1 MVTGTRDAASSGR
14 ENRPRQGNGFI
25 NFTNAAAK
33 ERRTVRL
40 GIDVPLLLAVITLM
54 IFGLLMVYSASWDY
68 SLRLG
73 FKATYHFERQMIFM
87 GLGTSVA
94 VVLAFIN
101 YHWYRKLAVVGMVLV
116 TLLLLLVL
124 LLPDNERN
132 NAVRS
137 IFGGSVQPSEAAKM
151 MIIIYLS
158 VWLFSKREQ
167 LKNVSFGLVPLAMIL
182 GLVGGLIL
190 AQPDLSATVTIFI
203 LGGIL
208 FFLAGGDLKQI
219 VVLLALALL
228 VGTVVVFLNATGSQ
242 RMGGFLPGLKDPTLA
257 PYHVQRALEAFV
269 KGGWFGMGLGR
280 GTTKLTGLP
289 VPPTDSIFAVVGE
302 ELGVLGAVGLVALYA
317 VLLWRGLEIA
327 RRAPDGLGT
336 LLASGLCIWLV
347 FEAYINMAVLVN
359 LLPFAGNAL
368 PFISAGGSNLVVSLA
383 AIGILMN
390 ISRLSTQD
398 REGEER
404 TFSAVVDLRRGD
416 RRRRVPRINR
426 SDPLDG

>member
-1 MVTGTRDAASSGR
+1 
-14 ENRPRQGNGFI
+14 
-25 NFTNAAAK
+25 
-33 ERRTVRL
+33 VRL
-40 GIDVPLLLAVITLM
+40 GIDVPLLLTVITLM

-73 FKATYHFERQMIFM
+73 FKATYHFERQLIFM

-94 VVLAFIN
+94 VGLAFVN

-219 VVLLALALL
+219 VVLLAVALL

-390 ISRLSTQD
+390 ISRQSTPA
-398 REGEER
+398 REGEEK
-404 TFSAVVDLRRGD
+404 TFRAVVDLRRGD

-426 SDPLDG
+426 SEPLDG

>member
-1 MVTGTRDAASSGR
+1 MVTGTRDAVSAGR
-14 ENRPRQGNGFI
+14 DTRPRQGTGFPS
-25 NFTNAAAK
+25 FTKSPAK

-40 GIDVPLLLAVITLM
+40 GVDVPLLLTVITLM

-73 FKATYHFERQMIFM
+73 FEATYHFERQVMFM
-87 GLGTSVA
+87 GLGTVVA
-94 VVLAFIN
+94 IFLTFFN
-101 YHWYRKLAVVGMVLV
+101 YHYFRKFAVPAMLGIIG
-116 TLLLLLVL
+116 LLVL
-124 LLPDNERN
+124 VLIMPDNERN
-132 NAVRS
+132 NAVRT

-158 VWLFSKREQ
+158 VWLFSKRDQ
-167 LKNVSFGLVPLAMIL
+167 LKNVSLGLFPLALIL
-182 GLVGGLIL
+182 GIVGGLIL
-190 AQPDLSATVTIFI
+190 VQPDLSATVTIFI

-219 VVLLALALL
+219 ILLLVLAVL
-228 VGTVVVFLNATGSQ
+228 VGTVVVFLNATGSH
-242 RMGGFLPGLKDPTLA
+242 RIEGFLPGLKDPTLA

-302 ELGVLGAVGLVALYA
+302 ELGVIGAVGLVALYA

-390 ISRLSTQD
+390 ISRLSVQTRD
-398 REGEER
+398 GEER
-404 TFSAVVDLRRGD
+404 KFSAVIDLRRRD
-416 RRRRVPRINR
+416 RRRSVPRANR
-426 SDPLDG
+426 SGPVEG